1 MSKVKCDTVYQSAV
15 VPDLKKHVIT
25 PDRRQSRTISHFQK
39 NRYRLPNKAFSIA
52 KTAIDELKL
61 DVFDCHYID
70 FGNRKR

>member
-1 MSKVKCDTVYQSAV
+1 MSAV
-15 VPDLKKHVIT
+15 SYHAHTVPTPAAIAFDL
-25 PDRRQSRTISHFQK
+25 SFSE
-39 NRYRLPNKAFSIA
+39 NRIRLPIKAFSIA